1 MSDGLFSTLEL
12 EDGTGSSRAG
22 HRLER
27 LELYN
32 WGTFDG
38 HVWSFDLRGENSLL
52 TGDIGSG
59 KSTIVDAVTTLL
71 LPANRISYNKAAGA
85 DTRERDLRSYVLGHY
100 KSERN
105 EATGTSRPVALRDS
119 ASFSVILGVFV
130 NEGYDSEVTVAQVF
144 WLKDGAS
151 GQPNRL
157 FVTADRALSIT
168 EDFAD
173 FGSEISGLRK
183 KLRGSGSQVY
193 DHFPEYGKQF
203 RRMLGIASEQ
213 AMDLFHQTVSMKSV
227 GNLNEFV
234 RSHMLEPFEA
244 RDWTERLVA
253 HFDDLTRAHEAVRK
267 AREQLED
274 LAPLLADLETHDS
287 LRRQLADLSA
297 ERDALPFYFAER
309 KTEVLEADAER
320 LQALVAG
327 VDDDLESVTRTLVRL
342 RAFQNRL
349 HVERA
354 GHGGDR
360 IAEIERLVAA
370 ESTTRDGRRRRA
382 DEFSDLLSRVG
393 LSDVED
399 AQQFTVRA
407 EHVGRQLATVDS
419 VGTDLQNRLTG
430 LGVADRDLRQDL
442 AELNAELVSL
452 RGRESNIPSQNLAVR
467 RALCAALDLPDDEIP
482 FAGEL
487 IQVRP
492 DSSQWEGAAE
502 RVLHGFGLSLL
513 VAGEHYEAVADWIDS
528 RHLGARVIYYR
539 VPDNVVR
546 QPAPAQHGRDLLVDR
561 LEIKTTR
568 FSTWLIGQ
576 LADRA
581 GYECVRSVQA
591 FRQAARAVTLSG
603 QIKGAGGRHEKDDRS
618 RIDDRSRYVLGWS
631 NAAKIEAL
639 VARATDL
646 ERQSSTVKEEIAGVL
661 EETGR
666 AKDRKSVLDK
676 LTMFRDFRE
685 LDWVSSVNAITALGA
700 EKKSLEQES
709 RELRRL
715 TEELDRV
722 TEDINENEDERQTLA
737 QRKGSLARELESNTG
752 LLRQT
757 RDLLTAM
764 GEEAHDA
771 FATVQKRL
779 RDESLESPGDCDQV
793 EARLR
798 KEITEAIGSAT
809 DKQQASGQRA
819 VSKMAGFRRK
829 YPLETAELD
838 DSVES
843 ADEYRS
849 LHHRLVKDDLPRFEE
864 EFKKY
869 LHTETIREI
878 AAFQSQLNK
887 HTELIRD
894 RVEIIN
900 ESLAGVPYNPGRFV
914 RLEAS
919 RTPNIEVRDFI
930 RDLRACTDDSV
941 SAAGPEQYSEQR
953 FLQVKRIIERFR
965 GREGQ
970 TDIDRAWTRRV
981 TDVRNWFLF
990 SASERWHDD
999 DREYEH
1005 YTDSDGKSGGQK
1017 EKLAYTILAASLAYQ
1032 FKLDWGAT
1040 RSKTFRFA
1048 VIDEAFGRGSD
1059 QSTRFALELF
1069 ARLGLQLLI
1078 VTPLQKVH
1086 IIEPY
1091 VASVGFVDNRT
1102 GERSRLQNLSI
1113 EEYRERQSA
1122 TSAALGARTVT
1133 GPG

>member
-1 MSDGLFSTLEL
+1 MTDGLFSTLDL
-12 EDGTGSSRAG
+12 EDPTESSKAG
-22 HRLER
+22 HRLTQ

-32 WGTFDG
+32 WGTFHG
-38 HVWSFDLRGENSLL
+38 HVWRFDLRGENSLL

-59 KSTIVDAVTTLL
+59 KSTIVDAITTLL

-105 EATGTSRPVALRDS
+105 EATGTSRPVALRTSD
-119 ASFSVILGVFV
+119 SFSVVLGVFA
-130 NEGYDSEVTVAQVF
+130 NEGYDSQVSLAQVF
-144 WLKDGAS
+144 WHKDGAS

-157 FVTADRALSIT
+157 FVTADRALSIS

-183 KLRGSGSQVY
+183 KLRASGAQIY

-244 RDWTERLVA
+244 QSWTERLVT

-267 AREQLED
+267 AREQLGD
-274 LAPLLADLETHDS
+274 LAPLLDDLDTYDR
-287 LRRQLADLSA
+287 LGRQLRDLSR
-297 ERDALPFYFAER
+297 EREALPYYAAER
-309 KTEVLEADAER
+309 KAELLGIEGGR
-320 LQALVAG
+320 LQAQIAVADQEIDAVG
-327 VDDDLESVTRTLVRL
+327 NALDTLRQTQSRL
-342 RAFQNRL
+342 IA
-349 HVERA
+349 ERA

-360 IAEIERLVAA
+360 VAEIERQLVA
-370 ESTTRDGRRRRA
+370 ESTTRDDRQRRA
-382 DEFSDLLSRVG
+382 DEFASLLAEVDLSG
-393 LSDVED
+393 VED
-399 AQQFTVRA
+399 AHQFTARA
-407 EHVGRQLATVDS
+407 AEIAERLAAIDS
-419 VGTDLQNRLTG
+419 TTADLQNRLTD
-430 LGVADRDLRQDL
+430 LGVADRDLQKEL
-442 AELNAELVSL
+442 ADLNAELVSL
-452 RGRESNIPSQNLAVR
+452 RGRESNIPSRNLDVR
-467 RALCAALDLPDDEIP
+467 RALCEALRLPEDEIP

-492 DSSQWEGAAE
+492 EAAGWEGAAE
-502 RVLHGFGLSLL
+502 RVLRGFGLSLL
-513 VAGEHYEAVADWIDS
+513 VASEHYQAVAEWIDG
-528 RHLGARVIYYR
+528 RHLGARVVYYR
-539 VPDNVVR
+539 VPENVVR
-546 QPAPAQHGRDLLVDR
+546 PPAEAHPDENLLVDR
-561 LEIKTTR
+561 LEIKQTR
-568 FSTWLIGQ
+568 FSAWLAGQ
-576 LADRA
+576 LAERA
-581 GYECVRSVQA
+581 NYECVRSVEA
-591 FRQAARAVTLSG
+591 LRQARRAVTRSG
-603 QIKGAGGRHEKDDRS
+603 QIKSSGGRHEKDDRS
-618 RIDDRSRYVLGWS
+618 RIDDRSNYVLGWS
-631 NAAKIEAL
+631 NAAKIDAL
-639 VARATDL
+639 VIRAADL
-646 ERQSSTVKEEIAGVL
+646 QRQSSTVKADIAAVL
-661 EETGR
+661 DETAR
-666 AKDRKSVLDK
+666 VKDRKSVLDK
-676 LTMFRDFRE
+676 LTMFRGFRE
-685 LDWVSSVNAITALGA
+685 LDWMSSVNTITTLEA
-700 EKKSLEQES
+700 EKKSLETES

-715 TEELDRV
+715 NEELGQV
-722 TEDINENEDERQTLA
+722 TAGITEHEGRQHGLA
-737 QRKGSLARELESNTG
+737 QRQGELAGELKANAHLHERAHAILEGLTEAIREVFVTVG
-752 LLRQT
+752 KR
-757 RDLLTAM
+757 A
-764 GEEAHDA
+764 GKEA
-771 FATVQKRL
+771 
-779 RDESLESPGDCDQV
+779 LESPDDCD
-793 EARLR
+793 EAESRLR
-798 KEITEAIGSAT
+798 NTITVAIESRTA
-809 DKQQASGQRA
+809 KQHASGQRA
-819 VSKMAGFRRK
+819 VSKMTGFRRK
-829 YPLETAELD
+829 YPLETAETD
-838 DSVES
+838 DSIES

-849 LHHRLVKDDLPRFEE
+849 LHERLVKDDLPRFEA

-869 LHTETIREI
+869 LNTETIREI

-887 HTELIRD
+887 QATLIRE
-894 RVEIIN
+894 RVTTIN
-900 ESLAGVPYNPGRFV
+900 ESLSAIDYNPGRFV

-919 RTPNIEVRDFI
+919 RTPNIEVRDFV

-941 SAAGPEQYSEQR
+941 AGDASEQYSEQK

-970 TDIDRAWTRRV
+970 TEADRAWTRRV

-990 SASERWHDD
+990 SASERWHED

-1059 QSTRFALELF
+1059 QSTRFALQLF
-1069 ARLGLQLLI
+1069 QRLGLQLLI

-1113 EEYRERQSA
+1113 AEYHQRHDE
-1122 TSAALGARTVT
+1122 ALVAARTT
-1133 GPG
+1133 RTD